1 MSSLAARMPLGR
13 RRHPRVD
20 TGLEVRIEDSA
31 GRTWIWK
38 TLNLSLGGLKAESD
52 APLEPPHQ
60 VRLKLNLPDGGP
72 GISAVSLMV
81 RRDSNGLAFAFVD
94 LEESALDRI
103 RTFVNYL
110 LPRQPLKVLIV
121 EDDLS
126 LAEVFSDFIRDEG
139 HETLVAESAE
149 AGIELV
155 ERFYPDAM
163 IVDLYLPGMS
173 GLELIRLFAHQRRL
187 LPSIVLSGVA
197 SAEEARDSLQL
208 GALDY
213 VPKPVPLLRLQAILN
228 LLEAQVINL
237 RLAANDTAIP

>member
-1 MSSLAARMPLGR
+1 
-13 RRHPRVD
+13 
-20 TGLEVRIEDSA
+20 
-31 GRTWIWK
+31 
-38 TLNLSLGGLKAESD
+38 
-52 APLEPPHQ
+52 
-60 VRLKLNLPDGGP
+60 
-72 GISAVSLMV
+72 MV
-81 RRDSNGLAFAFVD
+81 RRDSNGLAFAFLD
-94 LEESALDRI
+94 LDRSALDRI

-173 GLELIRLFAHQRRL
+173 GLELIRLFANQRQL
-187 LPSIVLSGVA
+187 LPSIVVSGA
-197 SAEEARDSLQL
+197 ALAEEARESLRL
-208 GALDY
+208 GALEV
-213 VPKPVPLLRLQAILN
+213 VPKPVSLPHLQTMLG
-228 LLEAQVINL
+228 LLEVQVINL
-237 RLAANDTAIP
+237 RLANQAAIP

>member
-1 MSSLAARMPLGR
+1 MQV
-13 RRHPRVD
+13 H
-20 TGLEVRIEDSA
+20 IEDLA
-31 GRTWIWK
+31 GRTWVGK
-38 TLNLSLGGLKAESD
+38 TLNLSLGGLKVESD

-60 VRLKLNLPDGGP
+60 VRLSLSLPDGGS

-94 LEESALDRI
+94 LERSALDRI

-121 EDDLS
+121 EDDSS

-149 AGIELV
+149 AGLELI

-163 IVDLYLPGMS
+163 IVDLCLPGMS
-173 GLELIRLFAHQRRL
+173 GLELIRLFANQRRL
-187 LPSIVLSGVA
+187 LPSIVVSGAA
-197 SAEEARDSLQL
+197 SAEEARESLRL
-208 GALDY
+208 GALDF
-213 VPKPVPLLRLQAILN
+213 VPKPVSLPHLQTLLS
-228 LLEAQVINL
+228 LLEVQVINL
-237 RLAANDTAIP
+237 RLANGAAIP